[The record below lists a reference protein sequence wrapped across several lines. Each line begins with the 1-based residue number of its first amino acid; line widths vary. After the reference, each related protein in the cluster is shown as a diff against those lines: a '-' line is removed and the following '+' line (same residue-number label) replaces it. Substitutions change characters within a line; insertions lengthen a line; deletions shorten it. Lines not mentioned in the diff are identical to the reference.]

1 MSSSSTSARRRS
13 SPPGDPGSTGDG
25 RPDRPLILLA
35 NDDGYR
41 SEGLRVL
48 ARALAKWAEVVVCAP
63 DNEQSASSHSLSLYR
78 PLRLLRHDENVY
90 SVDGTPADSV
100 YVALYA
106 EGVLPREPDLVV
118 SGMNHGLNLGVDVF
132 YSGTVAA
139 AREGALRGYVALAV
153 SASPEADPEAAA
165 QEASRIARGLVEVG
179 MQGPRLF
186 NVNFPPGSRWPI
198 RATRLGRRVYGGGVL
213 ARHDPRGKPYF
224 WIAGSEVVHEASPG
238 SDTEAYDQG
247 IVGVTPL
254 VLDLWSS
261 ALEPDAQLL
270 VDALGGND

>member
-1 MSSSSTSARRRS
+1 MSSATSGPS
-13 SPPGDPGSTGDG
+13 DPHT
-25 RPDRPLILLA
+25 RPLVLLA
-35 NDDGYR
+35 NDDGYAA
-41 SEGLRVL
+41 EGIQVL
-48 ARALAKWAEVVVCAP
+48 GRALASWADVVLCAP

-78 PLRLLRHDENVY
+78 PLRLTRHQEGVY

-106 EGVLPREPDLVV
+106 EGVLPRAPDLVV
-118 SGMNHGLNLGVDVF
+118 SGMNHGLNLGIDVF

-139 AREGALRGYVALAV
+139 AREGALRGFVALAV
-153 SASPEADPEAAA
+153 SAAQESNLEAAA
-165 QEASRIARGLVEVG
+165 REASRIARGLVEVR

-186 NVNFPPGSRWPI
+186 NVNFPPGSAWPI

-213 ARHDPRGKPYF
+213 ARNDPRGRPYF
-224 WIAGSEVVHEASPG
+224 WIGGSEVVHESAPG
-238 SDTEAYDQG
+238 SDTEAYDEG
-247 IVGVTPL
+247 VVGVTPL

-270 VDALGGND
+270 VEALQSGGRD

>member
-1 MSSSSTSARRRS
+1 MSSAS
-13 SPPGDPGSTGDG
+13 SP
-25 RPDRPLILLA
+25 RPLVLLA
-35 NDDGYR
+35 NDDGVR
-41 SEGLRVL
+41 AEGIQALG
-48 ARALAKWAEVVVCAP
+48 AALATWAEVVICAP
-63 DNEQSASSHSLSLYR
+63 DSEQSASSHSLSLYR
-78 PLRLLRHDENVY
+78 PLRLTQHGEGVY

-139 AREGALRGYVALAV
+139 AREGALRGYVSLAV
-153 SASPEADPEAAA
+153 SASPEADTAAA
-165 QEASRIARGLVEVG
+165 AREASRIARGIVEIG

-186 NVNFPPGSRWPI
+186 NVNFPPGSAWPV

-213 ARHDPRGKPYF
+213 ERLDPRGRPYF
-224 WIAGSEVVHEASPG
+224 WIGGSSEVVHESAPG
-238 SDTEAYDQG
+238 SDTEAYDAG
-247 IVGVTPL
+247 MVGVTPL

-270 VDALGGND
+270 VDALQSGRRD